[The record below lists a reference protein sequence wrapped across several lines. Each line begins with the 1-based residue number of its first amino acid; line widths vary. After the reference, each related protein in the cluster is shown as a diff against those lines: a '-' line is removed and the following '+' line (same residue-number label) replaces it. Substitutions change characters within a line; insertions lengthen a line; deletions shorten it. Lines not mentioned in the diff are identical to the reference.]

1 MAAASEPDWDTVAG
15 QEIES
20 RLDVLYLTPGPST
33 SAEPVI
39 DELTRKM
46 TAAFRASESTGVR
59 WRGVHFCRCG
69 VNSDNTDYILPGGR
83 QTNSLCIHYLAF
95 HRDEVP
101 GGELAKVAAL
111 EAAEA
116 EPSAEELARPAKR
129 HVSRYEQLTGIN
141 PVTGLRRYAAEAG
154 HVPPDRHR

>member
-1 MAAASEPDWDTVAG
+1 MDET
-15 QEIES
+15 
-20 RLDVLYLTPGPST
+20 VLYLRPGPNT

-39 DELTRKM
+39 DDLTRKM
-46 TAAFRASESTGVR
+46 TAAFRAAESTGVR
-59 WRGVHFCRCG
+59 WRGFHVCRCG
-69 VNSDNTDYILPGGR
+69 VNSDNTDYILPGGQ

-101 GGELAKVAAL
+101 PEELAEVAAL
-111 EAAEA
+111 EAGDA

-141 PVTGLRRYAAEAG
+141 PITGESR
-154 HVPPDRHR
+154 